1 MSSVSGQGA
10 IEIEGFDDDFEE
22 DSFMAEDG
30 RDTYEEEEE
39 EEEYEAEEDDQPDI
53 ETLLMDAEDD
63 RVALIATSQM
73 LQRKLYTIFS
83 TRKNTEV

>member
-30 RDTYEEEEE
+30 RDTYN
-39 EEEYEAEEDDQPDI
+39 
-53 ETLLMDAEDD
+53 TKFSCL
-63 RVALIATSQM
+63 
-73 LQRKLYTIFS
+73 RK
-83 TRKNTEV
+83 KC